1 MLRLAK
7 EQFNDQPIRH
17 RMKQTLIIDLAY
29 GKAGLRGE
37 SLHLVGRAWGEGGDA
52 IQHLVPLSSIS
63 DIILCP
69 QVSFSGALLQALMEQ
84 GCSITYLS
92 GTRHLG
98 SLMPAGLPHGGL
110 RLAQYRR
117 CADAAWCLS
126 QARVIIAT
134 KIHNQAFMLRRRAAP
149 PSDSFFRS
157 MKQLQKATLHAAD
170 TRELMGIEGQASAL
184 YFAEWGAQLPAAFPF
199 TGRSRRPPKD
209 AVNACLSYLA
219 ALCAGEMLRAVCAC
233 GLDPDLGTLHTTEDY
248 RHNLVLDLIEPF
260 RPVLVEGVTR
270 DLLTHGMLGEESTER
285 HEEDGG
291 CYLSA
296 GGRLTVIRRYRQR
309 LSSRFLQNGRHTDL
323 RAQMLGVAQQWKQAV
338 QSDGVTASNFKLT

>member
-1 MLRLAK
+1 
-7 EQFNDQPIRH
+7 
-17 RMKQTLIIDLAY
+17 MKQTLIIDLAY

-52 IQHLVPLSSIS
+52 IQQLIPLISIS

-84 GCSITYLS
+84 GISITYLS
-92 GTRHLG
+92 GTRLLG
-98 SLMPAGLPHGGL
+98 SLMPAELPHGGL

-117 CADAAWCLS
+117 CADAAWCLQ

-134 KIHNQAFMLRRRAAP
+134 KIFNQAFMLRRRTDP
-149 PSDSFFRS
+149 PSDTFFRE
-157 MKQLQKATLHAAD
+157 MKQLQKATLAARN

-199 TGRSRRPPKD
+199 MGRSRRPPMD
-209 AVNACLSYLA
+209 AVNACLSYLS

-233 GLDPDLGTLHTTEDY
+233 GLDPDLGALHATEDY
-248 RHNLVLDLIEPF
+248 RHNLVLDLMEPF

-270 DLLTHGMLGEESTER
+270 DLLTHGMLGAESTER

-296 GGRLTVIRRYRQR
+296 SGRITVIRRYRQR
-309 LSSRFLQNGRHTDL
+309 LSSRFLRNGQHTDL
-323 RAQMLGVAQQWKQAV
+323 RREMLLAAQQWKSAILTE
-338 QSDGVTASNFKLT
+338 GRTASNFKLS